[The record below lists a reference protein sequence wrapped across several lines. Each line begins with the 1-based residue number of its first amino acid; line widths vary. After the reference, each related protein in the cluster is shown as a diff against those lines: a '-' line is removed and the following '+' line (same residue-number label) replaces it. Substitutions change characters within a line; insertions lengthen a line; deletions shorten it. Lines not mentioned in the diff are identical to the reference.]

1 VLSTAPLL
9 QTDLDG
15 LALHRRGKVRDVYE
29 IGDELLIVATDRIS
43 AFDYVLGSG
52 IPDKG
57 KVLTQ
62 LSGFWFERMGDLVPH
77 HLISMAVEE
86 FPAAARAHADQ
97 LRGRTMLVRRTD
109 PIPIECVARGYLS
122 GSGWKE
128 YQQSGCVCGIKLPR
142 GLRESDRLP
151 EPIFTPATKADTG
164 HDINISEG
172 EAGRLIGEDLIATL
186 KALTLEIYS
195 RGVAHAESKG
205 IIIADTKFEFGLAP
219 ASPSRR
225 SADLSAQRE
234 GGRQRHHPHRRGPDA
249 GLVPLLAAGSLR
261 GGPRTTELR
270 QAVRPRLSRRDQVEQ
285 AAAGAVAARRRHPAH
300 PRQVCRSV
308 SRADRQRAAV
318 AVREQLDSLV
328 QQMLDRGV
336 RYEDARREFEKVFIT
351 RALQRS
357 NGCLGDAAEL
367 LGIHRNTV
375 TRKMAEYKIKHR

>member
-1 VLSTAPLL
+1 MLSTAPLL

-77 HLISMAVEE
+77 HLISMEVEE

-128 YQQSGCVCGIKLPR
+128 YQQSGCVCGIELPR

-172 EAGRLIGEDLIATL
+172 EAGRLIGEDLIAKL

-205 IIIADTKFEFGLAP
+205 IIIADTKFEFGLVGAGDP
-219 ASPSRR
+219 HDMVPDRR
-225 SADLSAQRE
+225 S
-234 GGRQRHHPHRRGPDA
+234 PDA

-308 SRADRQRAAV
+308 SRAERQRAAV

-375 TRKMAEYKIKHR
+375 TRKMSEYKIKNR